1 MTLSDPKKLIARAF
15 TDLEAGN
22 LDRNAG
28 SPDSAGPIGPSKSHV
43 KNEFS
48 VRPATQG
55 DSAMLESIEREA
67 FPGLTPVTR
76 ISRDLKRENGLYLAA
91 VREWRPD
98 DRQLGP
104 RFAIAT
110 RAEKEDDRFTARV
123 KRNVDRFLL
132 DYVNRPK
139 LPPDYI
145 AGFTGLWF
153 VLDEAHVVIIGLREV
168 ERSKGIGELLLISGI
183 EQAVENNSRVV
194 TLEVRKSNS
203 VAIELY
209 RKYGF
214 QEVGLRR
221 RYYSDDGED
230 AVIMTTPP
238 VRSDDYQ
245 AHFTRLVE
253 RHAEKW
259 GWVARPGYSGPEKPL
274 GPEEPQ
280 HSGPENL
287 GMPTDSERSR
297 HHDSDRPGSPGN
309 GGDLAGD

>member
-1 MTLSDPKKLIARAF
+1 MTLSDPENKLAQAF
-15 TDLEAGN
+15 ADLESGNVTSESKFAGT
-22 LDRNAG
+22 AA
-28 SPDSAGPIGPSKSHV
+28 SANGPV
-43 KNEFS
+43 RNEFS
-48 VRPATQG
+48 VRRATLD

-76 ISRDLKRENGLYLAA
+76 ISRDLTRENGLYLAA
-91 VREWRPD
+91 VREWQPD

-110 RAEKEDDRFTARV
+110 RAEKESDHFTARV
-123 KRNVDRFLL
+123 KRNIDRFVL

-153 VLDEAHVVIIGLREV
+153 VLDEAHIVIIGLRETD
-168 ERSKGIGELLLISGI
+168 RGKGIGELLLISGI
-183 EQAVENNSRVV
+183 EQAIENGSRVV
-194 TLEVRKSNS
+194 TLEVRKSND

-221 RYYSDDGED
+221 RYYSDNGED

-238 VRSDDYQ
+238 MNSDDYQ
-245 AHFTRLVE
+245 AHFTQLVAQ
-253 RHAEKW
+253 HAEKW
-259 GWVARPGYSGPEKPL
+259 GWVERPGYSGPE
-274 GPEEPQ
+274 EPQ
-280 HSGPENL
+280 DPEPQN
-287 GMPTDSERSR
+287 GEPEAGESEN
-297 HHDSDRPGSPGN
+297 P
-309 GGDLAGD
+309 AE